1 MDGGL
6 SMTITLRRAL
16 TPGLLATSLVGATL
30 LPMKPAA
37 ADQNVWRD
45 IGLGAATGA
54 VSSVITG
61 HKVVPNIVNGA
72 AAGAAVNQSRDLL
85 TKKGQRPDLLKDA
98 AVGAGTGAAVGS
110 VTNRR
115 HAVRNTANGAAVGAV
130 INILT
135 PNARR

>member
-1 MDGGL
+1 MNQ
-6 SMTITLRRAL
+6 TLKRAL
-16 TPGLLATSLVGATL
+16 APGLMATSLVGATL
-30 LPMKPAA
+30 LPMKPAS
-37 ADQNVWRD
+37 ADQNIWRD
-45 IGLGAATGA
+45 IGIGAATGV
-54 VSSVITG
+54 VSSVITH

-85 TKKGQRPDLLKDA
+85 TRKGQRPDFLKDV
-98 AVGAGTGAAVGS
+98 AVGAGTGAAVGA

-130 INILT
+130 INVLT

>member
-1 MDGGL
+1 
-6 SMTITLRRAL
+6 MTLTLKRAL
-16 TPGLLATSLVGATL
+16 MPGVVATSLVSATL
-30 LPMKPAA
+30 LPMKPAS
-37 ADQNVWRD
+37 ADQNIWRD
-45 IGLGAATGA
+45 IGIGAATGVA
-54 VSSVITG
+54 SSVIMH
-61 HKVVPNIVNGA
+61 HKVVPNIINGA

-98 AVGAGTGAAVGS
+98 AVGAGTSAAVGA

-115 HAVRNTANGAAVGAV
+115 HAIRNTANGAAVGAV

>member
-1 MDGGL
+1 MTL
-6 SMTITLRRAL
+6 SFKRAL

-30 LPMKPAA
+30 LPVKPAA

-45 IGLGAATGA
+45 IGIGAATGV
-54 VSSVITG
+54 VSSVVTG

-85 TKKGQRPDLLKDA
+85 TPKGKRPNLLEDV
-98 AVGAGTGAAVGS
+98 AVGAGAGAVTGAVA
-110 VTNRR
+110 NR
-115 HAVRNTANGAAVGAV
+115 HHVVRNTVNGAAVGAV

>member
-1 MDGGL
+1 MNQ
-6 SMTITLRRAL
+6 TLKRAL
-16 TPGLLATSLVGATL
+16 APGLMATSLVGATF
-30 LPMKPAA
+30 LPMKPAS

-45 IGLGAATGA
+45 IGIGAATGV

-61 HKVVPNIVNGA
+61 HKVIPNIVNGA

-85 TKKGQRPDLLKDA
+85 TPKGQRPDLLKDA
-98 AVGAGTGAAVGS
+98 AVGAGASAAVGA

-115 HAVRNTANGAAVGAV
+115 HAIRNTANGAAVGAV
-130 INILT
+130 INVLT

>member
-1 MDGGL
+1 
-6 SMTITLRRAL
+6 MTITLRRAL

-45 IGLGAATGA
+45 AGIGAATGV

-61 HKVVPNIVNGA
+61 HKIVPNIVNGA
-72 AAGAAVNQSRDLL
+72 AAGAVVNQSRDLL
-85 TKKGQRPDLLKDA
+85 TSKGQRPDLLKDA
-98 AVGAGTGAAVGS
+98 AVGAGTSAAVGT
-110 VTNRR
+110 VTNRH
-115 HAVRNTANGAAVGAV
+115 HAGRNAVNGAAVGAV